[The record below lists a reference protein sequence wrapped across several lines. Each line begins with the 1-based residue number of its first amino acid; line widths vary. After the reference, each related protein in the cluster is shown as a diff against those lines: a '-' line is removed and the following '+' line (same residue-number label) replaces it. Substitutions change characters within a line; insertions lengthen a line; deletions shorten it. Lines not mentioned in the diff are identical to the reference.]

1 MDYRE
6 LPEEFLEKMK
16 QFLGEEY
23 PEYLASYEEEP
34 RSGLRVNTGR
44 LTPEQ
49 FLEMAQTADW
59 NLKPV
64 PWTKNGFYY
73 QGERPSRH
81 PWYYAGLYYLQ
92 EPSAMSPA
100 AWLPIKPGDRVLD
113 LCAAPGGKSTEL
125 AAKLAGTGVLFSN
138 DISNSR
144 AKALL
149 KNLEMFGAGNICVT
163 SEAPEKMAGILPE
176 FFDKILVDAPCSGE
190 GMFRRDEDM
199 VKDWN
204 EKGPEYYVPIQR
216 QILSQAAAMLRPGG
230 YMLYSTCTFSVEEDE
245 GNVAYVLEE
254 FPQMQ
259 LCCLDLDKVPGACGG
274 FGLPGCMRL
283 FPHRLKGEGHFLA
296 LMRKKGGDDGGKE
309 ILPPMDPGTARKRVR
324 AVEKEKELDAFLR
337 QSGAEWD
344 YGRIVIHQ
352 DNVYYLP
359 EGLAWNLPLRFLR
372 TGLFLGE
379 LKKGRFEPSQALAMS
394 MKAGQFPNTVSFPAG
409 DSRVLRYLKGETISL
424 EGDEGLVKGWC
435 LAAMEGFPLGWAK
448 GTGMSLKNKYYPGW
462 RWQ

>member
-163 SEAPEKMAGILPE
+163 SEA
-176 FFDKILVDAPCSGE
+176 
-190 GMFRRDEDM
+190 GM
-199 VKDWN
+199 K
-204 EKGPEYYVPIQR
+204 KVPI
-216 QILSQAAAMLRPGG
+216 I
-230 YMLYSTCTFSVEEDE
+230 
-245 GNVAYVLEE
+245 
-254 FPQMQ
+254 
-259 LCCLDLDKVPGACGG
+259 
-274 FGLPGCMRL
+274 MRL
-283 FPHRLKGEGHFLA
+283 CSARFSTVPCRCLRRAGNWFIRPVPLTGARTRGRSSIFWRNIRRCRSCRRNRNMA
-296 LMRKKGGDDGGKE
+296 LRE
-309 ILPPMDPGTARKRVR
+309 AVALR
-324 AVEKEKELDAFLR
+324 AV
-337 QSGAEWD
+337 
-344 YGRIVIHQ
+344 
-352 DNVYYLP
+352 
-359 EGLAWNLPLRFLR
+359 
-372 TGLFLGE
+372 
-379 LKKGRFEPSQALAMS
+379 
-394 MKAGQFPNTVSFPAG
+394 
-409 DSRVLRYLKGETISL
+409 
-424 EGDEGLVKGWC
+424 
-435 LAAMEGFPLGWAK
+435 
-448 GTGMSLKNKYYPGW
+448 
-462 RWQ
+462 

>member
-1 MDYRE
+1 MDIQSNRQKQ
-6 LPEEFLEKMK
+6 EENDWITENCRKNFLKKMK

-138 DISNSR
+138 DINNSR

-163 SEAPEKMAGILPE
+163 SEAPEKWLASCRSFLIRFWSMRR
-176 FFDKILVDAPCSGE
+176 APAKVCSAAI
-190 GMFRRDEDM
+190 RR
-199 VKDWN
+199 W
-204 EKGPEYYVPIQR
+204 
-216 QILSQAAAMLRPGG
+216 
-230 YMLYSTCTFSVEEDE
+230 
-245 GNVAYVLEE
+245 
-254 FPQMQ
+254 
-259 LCCLDLDKVPGACGG
+259 
-274 FGLPGCMRL
+274 
-283 FPHRLKGEGHFLA
+283 
-296 LMRKKGGDDGGKE
+296 
-309 ILPPMDPGTARKRVR
+309 
-324 AVEKEKELDAFLR
+324 
-337 QSGAEWD
+337 
-344 YGRIVIHQ
+344 
-352 DNVYYLP
+352 
-359 EGLAWNLPLRFLR
+359 
-372 TGLFLGE
+372 
-379 LKKGRFEPSQALAMS
+379 
-394 MKAGQFPNTVSFPAG
+394 
-409 DSRVLRYLKGETISL
+409 
-424 EGDEGLVKGWC
+424 
-435 LAAMEGFPLGWAK
+435 
-448 GTGMSLKNKYYPGW
+448 
-462 RWQ
+462 

>member
-92 EPSAMSPA
+92 EPSAMAPA

-190 GMFRRDEDM
+190 GMFRR
-199 VKDWN
+199 
-204 EKGPEYYVPIQR
+204 EKNAAVEYNSDSPEYCARR
-216 QILSQAAAMLRPGG
+216 QSEILESAAEMLRYGG
-230 YMLYSTCTFSVEEDE
+230 RLVYSTCTFSVAENE
-245 GNVAYVLEE
+245 GVVSAFLKRHSDFHLIQTPYSNPYFNNDTSSGNAA
-254 FPQMQ
+254 
-259 LCCLDLDKVPGACGG
+259 VPFDCAADFSVCGE
-274 FGLPGCMRL
+274 MAKTVRL
-283 FPHRLKGEGHFLA
+283 MPHRVQGEGHFAAVFEKDGQDDVKREFDGANSPEGELF
-296 LMRKKGGDDGGKE
+296 LQFSQRYLNQKWTGIKVFGG
-309 ILPPMDPGTARKRVR
+309 
-324 AVEKEKELDAFLR
+324 
-337 QSGAEWD
+337 
-344 YGRIVIHQ
+344 
-352 DNVYYLP
+352 NVYLFP
-359 EGLAWNLPLRFLR
+359 HKLEQLKRCNVIGK
-372 TGLFLGE
+372 GLFAGQNL
-379 LKKGRFEPSQALAMS
+379 KGRFVPSHALCMALTP
-394 MKAGQFPNTVSFPAG
+394 GQVKQVIELDGIQLTQY
-409 DSRVLRYLKGETISL
+409 LRGETLQMASSDGWGTICY
-424 EGDEGLVKGWC
+424 KGVNV
-435 LAAMEGFPLGWAK
+435 GWYKAVD
-448 GTGMSLKNKYYPGW
+448 GMLKNHFPKGL
-462 RWQ
+462 RI

>member
-92 EPSAMSPA
+92 EPSAMAPA

-163 SEAPEKMAGILPE
+163 SEAPEKMARTSPSR
-176 FFDKILVDAPCSGE
+176 C
-190 GMFRRDEDM
+190 R
-199 VKDWN
+199 
-204 EKGPEYYVPIQR
+204 
-216 QILSQAAAMLRPGG
+216 LR
-230 YMLYSTCTFSVEEDE
+230 TD
-245 GNVAYVLEE
+245 
-254 FPQMQ
+254 
-259 LCCLDLDKVPGACGG
+259 
-274 FGLPGCMRL
+274 R
-283 FPHRLKGEGHFLA
+283 
-296 LMRKKGGDDGGKE
+296 
-309 ILPPMDPGTARKRVR
+309 RKRSASSTICRSPSPTAASRLSPARTAGASRRWPSSSWASSARR
-324 AVEKEKELDAFLR
+324 AAR
-337 QSGAEWD
+337 SCCQS
-344 YGRIVIHQ
+344 H
-352 DNVYYLP
+352 
-359 EGLAWNLPLRFLR
+359 F
-372 TGLFLGE
+372 
-379 LKKGRFEPSQALAMS
+379 
-394 MKAGQFPNTVSFPAG
+394 KAAQ
-409 DSRVLRYLKGETISL
+409 L
-424 EGDEGLVKGWC
+424 
-435 LAAMEGFPLGWAK
+435 
-448 GTGMSLKNKYYPGW
+448 
-462 RWQ
+462 

>member
-190 GMFRRDEDM
+190 GMFRRDPVAVQE
-199 VKDWN
+199 WS
-204 EKGPEYYVPIQR
+204 PEHVETCAVR
-216 QILSQAAAMLRPGG
+216 QLAILSSAAQCVREGG
-230 YMLYSTCTFSVEEDE
+230 ILVYSTCTFSTEENE
-245 GNVAYVLEE
+245 GVVQKFLESHPEFVLEKPDVTFGRPAYGVDAVRI
-254 FPQMQ
+254 FPM
-259 LCCLDLDKVPGACGG
+259 DG
-274 FGLPGCMRL
+274 
-283 FPHRLKGEGHFLA
+283 GEGHFAARFRRVAPCEERFAPFSFKPDRETQAHAEELYTSLFTDA
-296 LMRKKGGDDGGKE
+296 
-309 ILPPMDPGTARKRVR
+309 PGRFQRVR
-324 AVEKEKELDAFLR
+324 DRVILLPNELPDIAGLSVLRAGVEFGEAKKNRIEPAHGIFMASRAENCRSVLHLTSNDPALFAFLR
-337 QSGAEWD
+337 GEEIPA
-344 YGRIVIHQ
+344 
-352 DNVYYLP
+352 
-359 EGLAWNLPLRFLR
+359 EGLSGYTAVAADGIVTGFGKASNGVLKNRYPKGLR
-372 TGLFLGE
+372 THL
-379 LKKGRFEPSQALAMS
+379 
-394 MKAGQFPNTVSFPAG
+394 
-409 DSRVLRYLKGETISL
+409 
-424 EGDEGLVKGWC
+424 
-435 LAAMEGFPLGWAK
+435 
-448 GTGMSLKNKYYPGW
+448 
-462 RWQ
+462 

>member
-163 SEAPEKMAGILPE
+163 SEAPEKMAGILRCQP
-176 FFDKILVDAPCSGE
+176 FF
-190 GMFRRDEDM
+190 
-199 VKDWN
+199 
-204 EKGPEYYVPIQR
+204 
-216 QILSQAAAMLRPGG
+216 
-230 YMLYSTCTFSVEEDE
+230 
-245 GNVAYVLEE
+245 
-254 FPQMQ
+254 
-259 LCCLDLDKVPGACGG
+259 
-274 FGLPGCMRL
+274 L
-283 FPHRLKGEGHFLA
+283 F
-296 LMRKKGGDDGGKE
+296 
-309 ILPPMDPGTARKRVR
+309 
-324 AVEKEKELDAFLR
+324 
-337 QSGAEWD
+337 
-344 YGRIVIHQ
+344 
-352 DNVYYLP
+352 
-359 EGLAWNLPLRFLR
+359 
-372 TGLFLGE
+372 
-379 LKKGRFEPSQALAMS
+379 
-394 MKAGQFPNTVSFPAG
+394 
-409 DSRVLRYLKGETISL
+409 
-424 EGDEGLVKGWC
+424 
-435 LAAMEGFPLGWAK
+435 
-448 GTGMSLKNKYYPGW
+448 
-462 RWQ
+462 